1 MDGKFRNSFFV
12 MEFNSRIVAKCV
24 FSSSGKNSEDNGYS
38 TVEHIFIW

>member
-24 FSSSGKNSEDNGYS
+24 FSSSGK
-38 TVEHIFIW
+38 TVKTMVTAL